1 MTIKTYAPFG
11 YEGAICTVE
20 ADIRQGIPAVDIV
33 GFADAGV
40 KELRERMQAA
50 IRNSGFFFP
59 EKRVLLSL
67 SPADLRKEGATFDL
81 PIALAVIL
89 ASHKDELS
97 LPEGDILVMGEME
110 LSGKLRPCSNV
121 FAALQTAVWQEIKT
135 AIVPKGCE
143 KYPDGIKVI
152 EVESFAQA
160 YEVVSKMDSL
170 NDTYVKNGFITENDK
185 KVAFAPV
192 PENDNIATCGADPGL
207 VNTIAC
213 AVAGRHH
220 MLVVGAPGCGK
231 SNALS
236 RAWQLQPLLTEDE
249 LPTVNRIHSIAGLTK
264 PGKKVI
270 QRPFR
275 IPHQTAS
282 IEGICGGGV
291 RCRPGEISLAHRG
304 ILFLDEAA
312 EFRSSVLQMLRVPL
326 ESKSITISRAGRST
340 VFPADFQLLMATNPC
355 PCGNYGSHDKICLCS
370 MKSIEQYW
378 RKFSAP
384 LLDRIAIRYDCN
396 EPIGA
401 VKKTITELRN
411 MIKIAV
417 EIQLKRQGK
426 FNQELSSE
434 ELDTYAPLTQE
445 AVNVLTDA
453 TIKYNFSIREV
464 ADIRRVARTL
474 KDMSNTDSSTAL
486 EEDRHISVHY
496 VNEAIRLHRKTIPVE
511 P

>member
-1 MTIKTYAPFG
+1 MAIKTYAPFG

-20 ADIRQGIPAVDIV
+20 ADIRNGEPAVDIV
-33 GFADAGV
+33 GMSDAGV
-40 KELRERMQAA
+40 SETRERVKAA
-50 IRNSGFFFP
+50 VYNSGFFFP

-110 LSGKLRPCSNV
+110 LSGKLKPCSNV
-121 FAALQTAVWQEIKT
+121 FAALQTAVWHEIKT

-152 EVESFAQA
+152 EVETLAQA
-160 YEVVSKMDSL
+160 YEAVSKMGSL
-170 NDTYVKNGFITENDK
+170 NDAYVKNGFITENDK
-185 KVAFAPV
+185 EVAFASV
-192 PENDNIATCGADPGL
+192 PENDSITDSGADPGL
-207 VNTIAC
+207 LNAIAC

-220 MLVVGAPGCGK
+220 MIVIGAPGCGK
-231 SNALS
+231 SSALS
-236 RAWQLQPLLTEDE
+236 KAWQLQPLLTADE
-249 LPTVNRIHSIAGLTK
+249 QPTVNRIYSIAGLTK
-264 PGKKVI
+264 PGKKII

-275 IPHQTAS
+275 VPHQTAS

-291 RCRPGEISLAHRG
+291 HCRPGEISLAHSG

-326 ESKSITISRAGRST
+326 ESKSITISRAGRYT
-340 VFPADFQLLMATNPC
+340 VFPANFQLLMAAEPC

-401 VKKTITELRN
+401 CRKTLGELRD

-417 EIQLKRQGK
+417 EVQLKRQGK
-426 FNQELSSE
+426 FNQELTHE
-434 ELDTYAPLTQE
+434 ELDIYAPLTQE
-445 AVNVLTDA
+445 AINTLTVD
-453 TIKYNFSIREV
+453 TIANSFSVREV
-464 ADIRRVARTL
+464 DDIRRVARTL
-474 KDMSNTDSSTAL
+474 KDMSNIDSSTAL

-496 VNEAIRLHRKTIPVE
+496 VNEAVRLHRKTTPVE